1 MVEEINNKNTKN
13 EILDAYYELLEQVKQ
28 NKKITKQEE
37 KSSLEKKAI
46 LEKTA
51 GSCADDI
58 VKGLADLKMIIN
70 KSFKELEDQLLAENQ
85 KLIDLKKA
93 ITICTQELEELYEI
107 KVNANTLA
115 ALILAQKEK
124 SMSFEKTMKERTA
137 NFEQEIQEKR
147 ALWKKEQEEF
157 ELAAKEQENL
167 TKKLRIREEEE
178 YLYKRNLVRAK
189 EQDKYLNDA
198 EALEKELTDQR
209 QALENEFKDREAH
222 LLAAEQE
229 LSTLREQTKNFPTE
243 KDQAVLEKENAIKQE
258 LTTKYEYEAKLAQ
271 TKVDGEIKVYK
282 QIISNLE
289 SKVTALEEQIGK
301 FTERASHATLQVQ
314 DIAIKAIEGASR
326 QRYLQVEKISESN
339 RSTTS

>member
-1 MVEEINNKNTKN
+1 MIEEISTKNTKN

-37 KSSLEKKAI
+37 KASLEKKAI
-46 LEKTA
+46 LEKTT

-93 ITICTQELEELYEI
+93 ITICNQELEELYEI

-124 SMSFEKTMKERTA
+124 SMSFEKTMKERTV

-147 ALWKKEQEEF
+147 TLWKKEQEEF

-189 EQDKYLNDA
+189 EQDKYLNEA

-209 QALENEFKDREAH
+209 QALENEFKDREAKI
-222 LLAAEQE
+222 ADAEQE
-229 LSTLREQTKNFPTE
+229 LIALREQTKNFPTE
-243 KDQAVLEKENAIKQE
+243 KEQAVLEKTNAITQE

-289 SKVTALEEQIGK
+289 SKVTTLEEQIGK
-301 FTERASHATLQVQ
+301 FTERANHATLQVQ

-326 QRYLQVEKISESN
+326 QRYLQVEKTSESN
-339 RSTTS
+339 RSTTN

>member
-1 MVEEINNKNTKN
+1 MVEEISTKNTKN

-37 KSSLEKKAI
+37 KASLEKKAI
-46 LEKTA
+46 LEKTT
-51 GSCADDI
+51 GNCADDI

-70 KSFKELEDQLLAENQ
+70 KSFKELEDQLLTENQ

-93 ITICTQELEELYEI
+93 ITICNQELEELYEI
-107 KVNANTLA
+107 KVNANTLS

-124 SMSFEKTMKERTA
+124 SINFEKNMKERTS
-137 NFEQEIQEKR
+137 NFEEEMQEKR
-147 ALWKKEQEEF
+147 TLWKKEQEEF

-178 YLYKRNLVRAK
+178 YLYKRNLVRTK

-198 EALEKELTDQR
+198 EALEKKLTVQR
-209 QALENEFKDREAH
+209 QALENEFKDRAEKIVD
-222 LLAAEQE
+222 AEQE
-229 LSTLREQTKNFPTE
+229 LISLREQTKNFPTE
-243 KDQAVLEKENAIKQE
+243 KEQAILENTNTITQE

-301 FTERASHATLQVQ
+301 FTERANQATLQVQ

-326 QRYLQVEKISESN
+326 QRYLQIEKSLESN